1 MQRAL
6 PISYLKN
13 IVRTSTLLL
22 AGGAILIAVGFYLA
36 FQEQGRT
43 TYAGNYRLLAELDQ
57 VLVTRALIVFS
68 FTLLVSS
75 VGAVIIAVA
84 YSHRVA
90 GPVYKL
96 GMITQKIASGDLA
109 GSVRLRTDDVLH
121 ELAAEFNVLSG
132 HYREVLVQL
141 NSKSRELSVLM
152 DDLEKHPLVN
162 DDKETAGKVSER
174 VEELRGL
181 LNQIKL

>member
-1 MQRAL
+1 MQKAL
-6 PISYLKN
+6 PKSYLRN
-13 IVRTSTLLL
+13 IVRISTLLL
-22 AGGAILIAVGFYLA
+22 AGGAICVAVGFYLL

-43 TYAGNYRLLAELDQ
+43 TYADNYKLLAELDQ
-57 VLVTRALIVFS
+57 VLVTRAVIVFS
-68 FTLLVSS
+68 FTLMVSS

-96 GMITQKIASGDLA
+96 GLITQKISAGDLA
-109 GSVRLRTDDVLH
+109 GSVRLRTNDVLH
-121 ELAAEFNVLSG
+121 ELAAEFNALSG

-141 NSKSRELSVLM
+141 EIKTRELATIM
-152 DDLEKHPLVN
+152 DDLEKQPPAN
-162 DDKETAGKVSER
+162 GDKEAAAKIAER
-174 VEELRGL
+174 IDEIRVL